1 MVLLAHEL
9 GMGYAAL
16 RKQSAV
22 NEGKI
27 TVDELDS
34 WREKHTDCAKNF
46 SGSSKAMEQEAARR
60 MWARSVSR
68 HQLRYTEMLSDG
80 DSSAFKENR
89 VEAAAS
95 MAISSFNEGASAML
109 NVMANLWL
117 ESTLIT
123 VNTIKQAD
131 LLRVSKAN
139 AIQSATV
146 KRKRKLV
153 STAKKVERHQQEL
166 SEGPTYGAGMDI

>member
-1 MVLLAHEL
+1 MRAR
-9 GMGYAAL
+9 L
-16 RKQSAV
+16 RWM
-22 NEGKI
+22 N
-27 TVDELDS
+27 LDS

-46 SGSSKAMEQEAARR
+46 SGSSKANGAGG
-60 MWARSVSR
+60 S
-68 HQLRYTEMLSDG
+68 
-80 DSSAFKENR
+80 KEN
-89 VEAAAS
+89 VGQ
-95 MAISSFNEGASAML
+95 ITML